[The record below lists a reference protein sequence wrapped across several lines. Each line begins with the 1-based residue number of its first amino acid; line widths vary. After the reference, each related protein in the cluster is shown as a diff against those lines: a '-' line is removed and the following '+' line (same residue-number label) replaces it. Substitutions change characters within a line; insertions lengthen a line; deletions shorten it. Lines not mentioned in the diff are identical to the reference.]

1 MQQNLKKQSLFSKI
15 FPIPKFLSL
24 DVVGVCI
31 SSRSIRAIRLKN
43 SKYGLI
49 PDQYKE
55 VVLKENCDFLEK
67 KEDLENCDDL
77 RNSLRE
83 LRRELNLKYITLSL
97 PEFKT
102 YIFNTTLPLEALN
115 SIDDALIIKLQEN
128 IPLEP
133 SEIVYDYSVASINQ
147 NRSTMDVVVTALPKN
162 IIEVY
167 TKLFK
172 EEGLIPVAFE
182 SESQSVARA
191 LVEENDKTPYL
202 IVNFEQSKIS
212 FAIVQNSIVYYT
224 SSLPYSTDLIIN
236 DFSSQEAQILKS
248 TLNKLLIYWFTN
260 KHNPD
265 SDEKITNLI
274 ITGSYA
280 NTPGLSTFLEQH
292 LHVNVGVANVWR
304 NCFDINEYV
313 PELDMQTSLQYN
325 TAIGLTLLNKR
336 NA

>member
-1 MQQNLKKQSLFSKI
+1 MQQKIKKHSLFFRI
-15 FPIPKFLSL
+15 FPVPNFLSL
-24 DVVGVCI
+24 DPVGIDI
-31 SSRSIRAIRLKN
+31 SLRSIRAIRLKRT
-43 SKYGLI
+43 KQGFV
-49 PDQYKE
+49 PDRYKE
-55 VVLKENCDFLEK
+55 IVLKEKCELLEK
-67 KEDLENCDDL
+67 KEDLEHCDDL
-77 RNSLRE
+77 RGALRQLKKE
-83 LRRELNLKYITLSL
+83 MNLKYITLSL
-97 PEFKT
+97 PELKT
-102 YIFNTTLPLEALN
+102 YIFNTTLPMEALS

-128 IPLEP
+128 IPLDL
-133 SEIVYDYSVASINQ
+133 SEIVYEYEISRVNK
-147 NRSTMDVVVTALPKN
+147 NRETFEVVVTALPKN
-162 IIEVY
+162 IIEIY

-172 EEGLIPVAFE
+172 EEDLIPVAFE

-191 LVEENDKTPYL
+191 VVGEGDKTPYL
-202 IVNFEQSKIS
+202 IVNFGHAKIS
-212 FAIVQNSIVYYT
+212 FAIVQNGVVYYT

-265 SDEKITNLI
+265 SEEKITNLI
-274 ITGSYA
+274 VTGSYA

-292 LHVNVGVANVWR
+292 LHVNVGIANVWK

-325 TAIGLTLLNKR
+325 TAIGLSLIKKY

>member
-1 MQQNLKKQSLFSKI
+1 MKRKIKKHSLFSKI
-15 FPIPKFLSL
+15 FPVPKFLSL
-24 DVVGVCI
+24 DPVGIDI
-31 SSRSIRAIRLKN
+31 SLRSVRAIRLKN

-49 PDQYKE
+49 PDKYKE
-55 VVLKENCDFLEK
+55 VILKDKCELLEK
-67 KEDLENCDDL
+67 KEDLEHCDEL
-77 RNSLRE
+77 RSALRE
-83 LRRELNLKYITLSL
+83 LKKEMNLKYITLSL
-97 PEFKT
+97 PELKT
-102 YIFNTTLPLEALN
+102 YIFNTTLPMEALN

-128 IPLEP
+128 IPLDP
-133 SEIVYDYSVASINQ
+133 SEIVYDYTIASVNQ

-172 EEGLIPVAFE
+172 EEGLIPLAFE

-191 LVEENDKTPYL
+191 VVGEDDKTPYL
-202 IVNFEQSKIS
+202 LVNFGHAKIS
-212 FAIVQNSIVYYT
+212 FAIVQNSVVYYT

-280 NTPGLSTFLEQH
+280 NAPGLSTFLEQH
-292 LHVNVGVANVWR
+292 LHVNVGVANVWK

-313 PELDMQTSLQYN
+313 PDLDMQTSLQYN